1 MRISGYVNLVAGT
14 VYDLI
19 VECFLSKPGSVFMAS
34 IWQGLVIYGAEV
46 RNLVEVNNK
55 WRRRKYAR

>member
-19 VECFLSKPGSVFMAS
+19 VEYFLSKPGSVFTAS
-34 IWQGLVIYGAEV
+34 IWQGLVV
-46 RNLVEVNNK
+46 
-55 WRRRKYAR
+55 